1 MVIFKGEWRTDVRYS
16 ETYDITYNIIIAA
29 NYVLSFNLLDL
40 ACKCGLIP
48 CFARRKLPKAQEGG
62 GWGGAYW
69 ASQHEKAA
77 RKAFRSRATRA
88 PTVSRPRSRAHH
100 R

>member
-48 CFARRKLPKAQEGG
+48 FFARRKLPKAQEGG
-62 GWGGAYW
+62 GRALIGL
-69 ASQHEKAA
+69 ASTK
-77 RKAFRSRATRA
+77 
-88 PTVSRPRSRAHH
+88 RPPGRPSVPERHV
-100 R
+100 RRQ